1 MSLLSRPRR
10 SQQIILALF
19 AVVIAS
25 GFLARAT
32 GHWVLS
38 GFLFTLA
45 ILGVLGVLAFL
56 LLRPLARRLLWRVRH
71 RLFVT
76 YFLAGAVPV
85 GLLFVLAYLGVN
97 LALNQTAN
105 YMVRAELDRHV
116 EQLQTSAEHLA
127 LDVASGR
134 GPTES
139 MAPGQGAVIQNGNRV
154 SLIPETR
161 IPETGPITEFPAWS
175 RPEFKGIV
183 RNKAGTHFFAAHA
196 TANKD
201 EHAVDVFAVERL
213 DNKMLAQLLPGVASV
228 QIVAGDNLS
237 FRIGSRGPG
246 TQAVLDSEK
255 AAPGPQRRG
264 FWDTDLEIGSPLE
277 VRSMETGNTEAET
290 MIIDSHPSVVV
301 TRLFSTLGS
310 NAILPAI
317 LMVIVGATF
326 LLVEISALVSMA
338 QLTRTITGSVHDLYV
353 GTNKVEAGD
362 FSHRIAIRSREQL
375 SELAESFNSMTQR
388 IEQLIVEVKE
398 KEKLEAELEIARHV
412 QSQLFPKQVPK
423 LATLQM
429 TGVCNPARVVSGD
442 YYDFIPIDAHRTAL
456 VIADISGKGIS
467 AALLMASVQSSLH
480 AQLAMNTKGPM
491 STAALVG
498 RLNRQL
504 YENTPAEK
512 YATFYCGIYDE
523 QTSLLAYT
531 NAGHLA
537 PILLRGGNAMRL
549 EARDTVV
556 GMFPDSAY
564 EEVVVELLP
573 GDVFAAFTDGVTEP
587 EDAHEEQFGD
597 ERLIELLVQNS
608 GKPLDEIAQ
617 IVMAA
622 VHSWTHDLSN
632 RDDITL
638 LLARRQGPHSSS

>member
-19 AVVIAS
+19 AVVITS
-25 GFLARAT
+25 GFLAWIP
-32 GHWVLS
+32 GHRVLG
-38 GFLFTLA
+38 GFLFTLS
-45 ILGVLGVLAFL
+45 ILGVLGLLAFL
-56 LLRPLARRLLWRVRH
+56 LIRPLARRLLWRVRH

-76 YFLAGAVPV
+76 YLLAGAVPV
-85 GLLFVLAYLGVN
+85 VLLFQLGYLGFHLVI
-97 LALNQTAN
+97 NQTAN
-105 YMVRAELDRHV
+105 YMLHAELSRHL
-116 EQLQTSAEHLA
+116 EQLQTSAERLA
-127 LDVASGR
+127 LDVASAR
-134 GPTES
+134 RPTES
-139 MAPGQGAVIQNGNRV
+139 MSRDEEAVIRNGNRV
-154 SLIPETR
+154 SFFPETAT
-161 IPETGPITEFPAWS
+161 PETGPITEFPAWS
-175 RPEFKGIV
+175 PTGFKGII
-183 RNKAGTHFFAAHA
+183 RNKAGTHFFATHA
-196 TANKD
+196 TAA
-201 EHAVDVFAVERL
+201 EGAHQVDVFIVKTL
-213 DNKMLAQLLPGVASV
+213 DDKMLAQLLRGVASV
-228 QIVAGDNLS
+228 RIIAGENLS
-237 FRIGSRGPG
+237 FRIGSRGSGAG
-246 TQAVLDSEK
+246 TQILLDSEK

-277 VRSMETGNTEAET
+277 VRSMETGKTEAET
-290 MIIDSHPSVVV
+290 IIIDSYPSAIL
-301 TRLFSTLGS
+301 TRLFSTLGN
-310 NAILPAI
+310 NAVLPAI
-317 LMVIVGATF
+317 LMLIVGAAF
-326 LLVEISALVSMA
+326 LLVELGALVSMV
-338 QLTRTITGSVHDLYV
+338 QLTRTITGSVHDLHV
-353 GTNKVEAGD
+353 GTKKVEAGD

-398 KEKLEAELEIARHV
+398 KEKLESELEIARQV
-412 QSQLFPKQVPK
+412 QAQLFPKQIPK

-442 YYDFIPIDAHRTAL
+442 YYDFIRIDAHRTAL
-456 VIADISGKGIS
+456 VIGDISGKGIS

-480 AQLAMNTKGPM
+480 AQLAMKTDGPV

-523 QTSLLAYT
+523 QTSRLSYT
-531 NAGHLA
+531 NAGHLP

-549 EARDTVV
+549 ETRDTVV
-556 GMFPDSAY
+556 GMFPDSPY
-564 EEVVVELLP
+564 EEAVVELLP

-597 ERLIELLVQNS
+597 ERLVELLIQNS
-608 GKPLDEIAQ
+608 ERPLEEIAR

-632 RDDITL
+632 QDDITL
-638 LLARRQGPHSSS
+638 LLARRQEPHG